1 MNNFDIKNKGENI
14 MKGILTLEDVKKYNN
29 FRNKF
34 KSITLYGGECTLL
47 NKEKIRVKE
56 GKPKYKRDE
65 RSNRSGSA
73 IAKITPN
80 TLAIYTSE
88 NIDYPEPRGWSKKI
102 DEAKGYDKT

>member
-1 MNNFDIKNKGENI
+1 
-14 MKGILTLEDVKKYNN
+14 MKGILTLEDVKKDNN

-65 RSNRSGSA
+65 RNIEVDLPLLKLPLILLRF
-73 IAKITPN
+73 IQVK
-80 TLAIYTSE
+80 TSIIQNLE
-88 NIDYPEPRGWSKKI
+88 VGLKK
-102 DEAKGYDKT
+102 